1 MMGKIWQEVGRNRL
15 CMILPLIA
23 RRSLYNHGHR
33 CFFNDSSVFRASYDE
48 PIYFPACRVNKQL
61 LLRSHAQRCQAGVT
75 EEKAEREGAANN
87 EQKSPTSKRRAEQVV
102 DEAKAYAPRSS
113 LVGKKI
119 MPRHETA

>member
-1 MMGKIWQEVGRNRL
+1 
-15 CMILPLIA
+15 MILPLIA

-33 CFFNDSSVFRASYDE
+33 CFLNDSSVFRASYDE
-48 PIYFPACRVNKQL
+48 RYIFRPVAFNKQL

-87 EQKSPTSKRRAEQVV
+87 EQKSSTSKRRAEQVV

-119 MPRHETA
+119 MPRYETA